1 MENFI
6 FCAVVVPANFVYI
19 TTDKNCPIS
28 SETELEKRN
37 ALFQDLKLKFCKF
50 CFSGNGCVEVGRVW
64 SREEVSQ
71 KVIFNFFLTNKV
83 FTSNQMLHYFID
95 KYGFNEVF

>member
-1 MENFI
+1 M
-6 FCAVVVPANFVYI
+6 VVPANFVYI

-50 CFSGNGCVEVGRVW
+50 CFSGNGCVEVGRV
-64 SREEVSQ
+64 
-71 KVIFNFFLTNKV
+71 
-83 FTSNQMLHYFID
+83 
-95 KYGFNEVF
+95 